1 MRKLKIVADSGA
13 DIYVMD
19 GVDYVSVPLTISAA
33 RDYVDTAALD
43 KAAMVA
49 DLALYNGKS
58 HTACPAPAAW
68 LAACGEAEEVFCV
81 TISRHLSGSYNA
93 ACVAAEQWRA
103 EHPAGKIYVLDSL
116 SVGPEMLMHVQRIA
130 ELAALDVAFED
141 ICVEIEAYRDH
152 CGVIFSLES
161 LHNLANNGRVNPL
174 AARLSGLI
182 GIRVVGDGT
191 GGVLNPTDKLR
202 GEKKALQGIVRKMRE
217 MGYDGHR
224 VQIDHVQNESGAL
237 ALQTLLRRAWPE
249 AEVSIAPCGGLCS
262 FYAEKG
268 GLIVGFE
275 TKEAQP
281 A

>member
-1 MRKLKIVADSGA
+1 MRRLKIVADSGA
-13 DIYVMD
+13 DIYVLD
-19 GVDYVSVPLTISAA
+19 GADFASVPLTISAA

-49 DLALYNGKS
+49 ELALYDGKS
-58 HTACPAPAAW
+58 HTACPSPAAF
-68 LAACGEAEEVFCV
+68 LAVFGEAEEVFCV

-93 ACVAAEQWRA
+93 ACVAAEQWQA
-103 EHPAGKIYVLDSL
+103 AHPAGKIYVLDSL
-116 SVGPEMLMHVQRIA
+116 SVGPEMVMHIRRIR
-130 ELAALDVAFED
+130 ELAALDIEFED

-174 AARLSGLI
+174 VARLSGLI

-217 MGYDGHR
+217 MGYAGGR
-224 VQIDHVQNESGAL
+224 VLVDHVLNESAAL
-237 ALQTLLRRAWPE
+237 ALQSLLRENWPE
-249 AEVSIAPCGGLCS
+249 AEVSIAPCGGLCCY
-262 FYAEKG
+262 YAEKG

-275 TKEAQP
+275 TKTEQP
-281 A
+281 G